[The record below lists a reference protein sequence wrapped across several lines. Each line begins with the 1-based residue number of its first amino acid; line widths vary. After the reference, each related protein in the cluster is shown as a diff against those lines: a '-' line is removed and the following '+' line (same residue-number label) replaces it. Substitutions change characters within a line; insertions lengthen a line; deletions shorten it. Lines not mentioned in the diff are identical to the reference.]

1 MHFRKPV
8 STLKGTT
15 NTPEA
20 LTFANDMLSLENG
33 MRPKRNGVPKIVLT
47 ITDGFTS
54 KDFIDKLIPAV
65 EILKRR
71 EFNLIAVGIQ
81 GAKVEE

>member
-1 MHFRKPV
+1 M
-8 STLKGTT
+8 
-15 NTPEA
+15 
-20 LTFANDMLSLENG
+20 LTLENG
-33 MRPKRNGVPKIVLT
+33 MRPKRNGIPKIVLT
-47 ITDGFTS
+47 ITDGITS
-54 KDFIDKLIPAV
+54 TAFKDKLIPAV